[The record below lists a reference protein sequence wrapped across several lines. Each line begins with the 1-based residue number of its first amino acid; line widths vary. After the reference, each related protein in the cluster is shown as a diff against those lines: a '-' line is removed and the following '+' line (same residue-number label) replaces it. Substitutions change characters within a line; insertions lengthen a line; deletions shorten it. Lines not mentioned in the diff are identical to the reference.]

1 MAFVRRQPVRFQ
13 HCDPAGI
20 VFYPRFFEML
30 NATVE
35 DWFAGLGMPFARMHG
50 PLNHGVPTAAISV
63 SFHRPARLG
72 EVLDIALRLVRLGRM
87 SAGLAMA
94 ARCGDELRFEARST
108 LVWVDMASGR
118 PAPWP
123 DDLRA
128 RMAAEL
134 EESDDA

>member
-1 MAFVRRQPVRFQ
+1 
-13 HCDPAGI
+13 
-20 VFYPRFFEML
+20 
-30 NATVE
+30 
-35 DWFAGLGMPFARMHG
+35 
-50 PLNHGVPTAAISV
+50 
-63 SFHRPARLG
+63 
-72 EVLDIALRLVRLGRM
+72 
-87 SAGLAMA
+87 MA